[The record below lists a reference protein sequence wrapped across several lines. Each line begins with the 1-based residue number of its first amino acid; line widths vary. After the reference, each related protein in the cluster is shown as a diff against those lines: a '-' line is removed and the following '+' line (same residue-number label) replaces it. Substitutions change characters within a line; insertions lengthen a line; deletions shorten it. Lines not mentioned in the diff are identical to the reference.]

1 MSAGPKGPLSGVRVL
16 DFTIQLAGPLSTMI
30 LGELGAE
37 VIKIEQ
43 PGKGAPERA
52 GSPSYRGLS
61 AYFLGTGWT
70 KKSVTVNLKTEEGL
84 TIVKQLVKSCDVVVQ
99 NFRPGVVDRLGVGY
113 KDLQKIN
120 DKLVYCSIAGFDQD
134 HPFGG
139 KPSFDL
145 IAQALTG
152 LVSLYASG
160 QTRPTIPLSLVDLTT
175 GIMAS
180 HAVLAALYNREKSG
194 RGEHVRVSLFR
205 SALFLLSP
213 SVQGLL
219 QGIESGIDP
228 YTRVKHVGFLGVFT
242 DANGE
247 YFVVEA
253 PDDNFFHRLGVIPE
267 LKSIVEKR
275 IYLTKADRAKNWDKL
290 DEEMQKAF
298 SKRKRDYWLKLID
311 EAGIPCAPVLS
322 VDDVFTDSFNSR
334 YLRNVGNGELGTM
347 KTVGY
352 PADFEAAKN
361 ADYRRPPRLGE
372 HTEEI
377 LESLGYSKAKIEE
390 LKKNGVV

>member
-1 MSAGPKGPLSGVRVL
+1 MNAEPKGPLSGVKVV

-30 LGELGAE
+30 LGEMGAE

-52 GSPSYRGLS
+52 GSPTYHGLS

-70 KKSVTVNLKTEEGL
+70 KKSVTLNLKTEEGL
-84 TIVKQLVKSCDVVVQ
+84 AIVRQLVKSCDVVVQ
-99 NFRPGVVDRLGVGY
+99 NFRPGVADRLGIGY
-113 KDLQKIN
+113 GDLRKIN
-120 DKLVYCSIAGFDQD
+120 DRLVYCSIAGFDKD
-134 HPFGG
+134 HPFGS

-152 LVSLYASG
+152 LVSLYAG
-160 QTRPTIPLSLVDLTT
+160 RQTRPTIPLSLVDLTT

-180 HAVLAALYNREKSG
+180 HAILAALYNREKSG
-194 RGEHVRVSLFR
+194 RGEHVQVSLFR

-242 DANGE
+242 DVNGE

-267 LKSIVEKR
+267 LRSIVEKEAYR
-275 IYLTKADRAKNWDKL
+275 TKSDRAKNWDKL
-290 DEEMQKAF
+290 DSEMQNAF
-298 SKRKRDYWLKLID
+298 SKRDREYWLRLID
-311 EAGIPCAPVLS
+311 GAGIPCAPVLS
-322 VDDVFTDSFNSR
+322 VDEVFADSFNSR
-334 YLRNVGNGELGTM
+334 YLRSVVDGEWGTM

-352 PADFEAAKN
+352 PADFESAGN
-361 ADYRRPPRLGE
+361 ADYRRPPSLGE
-372 HTEEI
+372 NTEEV
-377 LESLGYSKAKIEE
+377 LESLGHTKAKIEE
-390 LKKNGVV
+390 LKKKGVI